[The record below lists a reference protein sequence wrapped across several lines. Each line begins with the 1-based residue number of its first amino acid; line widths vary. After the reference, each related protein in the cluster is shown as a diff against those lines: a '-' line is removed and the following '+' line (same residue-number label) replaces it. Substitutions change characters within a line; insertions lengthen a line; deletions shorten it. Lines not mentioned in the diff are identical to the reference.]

1 MRNTIRAFALAAVV
15 APAVLFAAPSSMSAQ
30 SLAGTWEASVPMRMS
45 NEGGEMVPSGFVPV
59 KITIEQRGD
68 SVFATWAPAPT
79 EEMPSPKTRALKGVM
94 KDGAA
99 VVSGE
104 PVEGRMNQNG
114 EESVMKIQVVYTFK
128 LVDGALQGRMSAT
141 GPDGQTLNDRVFKAV
156 RKA

>member
-1 MRNTIRAFALAAVV
+1 
-15 APAVLFAAPSSMSAQ
+15 
-30 SLAGTWEASVPMRMS
+30 
-45 NEGGEMVPSGFVPV
+45 
-59 KITIEQRGD
+59 
-68 SVFATWAPAPT
+68 
-79 EEMPSPKTRALKGVM
+79 MPSPKTRALKGVM